1 MWHVVVTIL
10 VQAFGI
16 SYAWLNQYLVDPVLS
31 FARGF
36 EFAIVCAAAVL
47 FFLISMALV
56 IRQARKLPKSYAIE
70 ITDVYGKKVAI
81 DGVRQEYTT
90 HDVAESF
97 ARMYRTSLG
106 LYKFRVVG
114 TNEPGKIER

>member
-1 MWHVVVTIL
+1 MVVTVL

-56 IRQARKLPKSYAIE
+56 IRQARKLPQSYAIE
-70 ITDVYGKKVAI
+70 ITDIYGKKVEI

-90 HDVAESF
+90 YDVAESF
-97 ARMYRTSLG
+97 ARMYRTSFG